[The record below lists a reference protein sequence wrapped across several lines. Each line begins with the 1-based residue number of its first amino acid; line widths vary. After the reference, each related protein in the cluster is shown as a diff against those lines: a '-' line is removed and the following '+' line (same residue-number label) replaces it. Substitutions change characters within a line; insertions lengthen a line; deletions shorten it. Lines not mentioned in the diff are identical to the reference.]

1 MQTWPTSG
9 FSQINE
15 TWIGDQLDNFANCS
29 ASGQTRGLIKVGPV
43 QQFLRR
49 KKELEQNKPLNFF
62 LPRFRV
68 FIFHLVA
75 LISLKPETQKNEKKP
90 NLWFQLPKN
99 FCGPALNGRPE
110 LTMRRRLGPET
121 HIKIF

>member
-29 ASGQTRGLIKVGPV
+29 ASGQTRGLIKVRPV

-62 LPRFRV
+62 YQVPGFYFSPRCVDQFKARD
-68 FIFHLVA
+68 
-75 LISLKPETQKNEKKP
+75 TKNEKKP